1 MNVAEKLFYADVL
14 EKAAQ
19 VIEDLE
25 KQASKLQA
33 KISTL
38 DGTLEQVKIASY
50 NEVVESLVDRGF
62 SEEEAAEMVN
72 TLPGET
78 LDKVA
83 SLVGNTTNDWQLGGV
98 SDAPGKAGDPMLD
111 FIFS

>member
-1 MNVAEKLFYADVL
+1 MNVSEKLFYAEIL

-19 VIEDLE
+19 VIEDYE
-25 KQASKLQA
+25 NQCQKLQA

-50 NEVVESLVDRGF
+50 TEVVEDLVDRGF
-62 SEEEAAEMVN
+62 SKEEAAEMVN

-78 LDKVA
+78 LSKVA
-83 SLVGNTTNDWQLGGV
+83 SLAGNANDWQLGSV
-98 SDAPGKAGDPMLD
+98 SDAPGKNGDPMLD
-111 FIFS
+111 FIFG

>member
-1 MNVAEKLFYADVL
+1 MNIEEKLLYAEIL
-14 EKAAQ
+14 EKVAS

-25 KQASKLQA
+25 FREEQLQA

-38 DGTLEQVKIASY
+38 DGTLEQVKLASY
-50 NEVVESLVDRGF
+50 NDVVGSLVTRGF
-62 SEEEAAEMVN
+62 SEEEAAKMVN

-83 SLVGNTTNDWQLGGV
+83 SLVGNTNNWQLGSV
-98 SDAPGKAGDPMLD
+98 SDAPGKSGDPMLD

>member
-1 MNVAEKLFYADVL
+1 MNIEEKLHYAEVL
-14 EKAAQ
+14 EKVAA

-25 KQASKLQA
+25 NREAKLQA

-38 DGTLEQVKIASY
+38 DGTLEQVKLASY
-50 NEVVESLVDRGF
+50 NDVVENLVVKGF
-62 SEEEAAEMVN
+62 SEEEAAKMVN
-72 TLPGET
+72 ALPGET

-83 SLVGNTTNDWQLGGV
+83 SLVGNPTNNWQLGSV
-98 SDAPGKAGDPMLD
+98 SDAPGKSGDPMLD